1 LKATTRTVI
10 LVSNEV
16 GSGVV
21 PAYAL
26 GRRFRDIVGEINQ
39 RVAAVADT
47 VLLMVAGLPFPLKGS
62 LNGGQR

>member
-1 LKATTRTVI
+1 

-21 PAYAL
+21 PAYEL
-26 GRRFRDIVGEINQ
+26 GRRFRDLAGELNQ

-47 VLLMVAGLPFPLKGS
+47 VVLMVAGLPLPVKGS
-62 LNGGQR
+62 LPAKVQP